1 MREGADMQC
10 ADLDRYLE
18 AFLDG
23 RLGRSR
29 SVMLRRHLA
38 ACLACRARFEQLRQ
52 FERDLAGRLRN
63 LERCESLWAGLELD
77 LVRSGEGAL
86 PGLAAPLRA
95 LPPPR
100 AAPPPSAAP
109 SPAPGRTVAPQPLP
123 LPRRL
128 RARLL
133 GLAVAAVAAG
143 ATVQL
148 GIWLIEPRGPQGG
161 ALALL
166 DRLKGEPPL
175 EIRSTDPTEVR
186 GWLAARLS
194 SPVPVL
200 PVPAGF
206 TLLGGRIDDLG
217 GLPSGVLV
225 YRRDGETALLYL
237 QPRRA
242 GAEVGTD
249 LLAKLDGGARL
260 AWQDGEFSYAVVST
274 LPAAD
279 LVGLGRPVVPTR

>member
-1 MREGADMQC
+1 MQC

-38 ACLACRARFEQLRQ
+38 GCLACRARFERLRQ

-63 LERCESLWAGLELD
+63 LERCESLWRDLELD

-86 PGLAAPLRA
+86 PGFVAPLRA

-100 AAPPPSAAP
+100 ASAPPPAAVP
-109 SPAPGRTVAPQPLP
+109 PPAPGRTVAPKPIAP
-123 LPRRL
+123 PRPSRL
-128 RARLL
+128 RARLI
-133 GLAVAAVAAG
+133 GLAIAAVTAG

-148 GIWLIEPRGPQGG
+148 GIWLLEPRGSNGG
-161 ALALL
+161 AIAWL
-166 DRLKGEPPL
+166 DQLKGEPPL
-175 EIRSTDPTEVR
+175 EFRSTDPAAVR
-186 GWLAARLS
+186 GWLQARLS
-194 SPVPVL
+194 APVPAL

-206 TLLGGRIDDLG
+206 ELLGGRIDDLG
-217 GLPSGVLV
+217 GSPSGVLV
-225 YRRDGETALLYL
+225 YRREGETALLYL
-237 QPRRA
+237 QPRGGSKA
-242 GAEVGTD
+242 GEVGTD

-260 AWQDGEFSYAVVST
+260 AWQDGDFSYAVVST

-279 LVGLGRPVVPTR
+279 LVALGRPVVPAR